1 MTRSAWRKAIAAMRR
16 DDRAELEHELG
27 PVPQTE
33 DTRIDLP
40 ADAVHVDANPTT
52 EAQQPGRPELTPPH
66 REQIAERHAGLEPD
80 DAGRVGRPEAGS
92 AAGARDPAE
101 RQLRT
106 AQPDRCR
113 DDHDPACCEQLEVHT
128 RAAIDRRRDARP
140 VRGGQRVVLRADA
153 DRRRHE
159 SKQRRNRT
167 HRRHAIPLVALV
179 ALLAGCGSG
188 NNAGSKQSGI
198 TVQPAREY
206 RLDQLSVVHPRVG
219 TPAVL
224 SFRIVQPDGT
234 PLTAY
239 KRGAGPH
246 TGVHLILVRRDLS
259 TIIHRHPAIRPDG
272 SFSESVTFPS
282 AGPYRIV
289 VDAYPAHAAQTNF
302 QLFSS
307 MDVAGKYRP
316 EPLPVLQRTQT
327 IDGYRFTLEGIPHL
341 RAIEPAFL
349 HFTVTRPDGS
359 PPTFT
364 PWFGALAHAIFFRK
378 GSLDYFHT
386 HVCAPGAS
394 ACTSA
399 LGSTKVTGTSATPGK
414 LTVGVLVPLAGVWRL
429 FLQCRV
435 DGQVITAP
443 FTLVVT

>member
-1 MTRSAWRKAIAAMRR
+1 MTRSAWRKAIAAMRG
-16 DDRAELEHELG
+16 DDGAELEDELG
-27 PVPQTE
+27 PIPQT
-33 DTRIDLP
+33 DRSRVDP
-40 ADAVHVDANPTT
+40 PPHAVHIDAHRSAKPEQAGRT
-52 EAQQPGRPELTPPH
+52 ERTPPD
-66 REQIAERHAGLEPD
+66 REQVAERGAGLEGD
-80 DAGRVGRPEAGS
+80 DPGRIRGPGATPAMGGRDA
-92 AAGARDPAE
+92 AE
-101 RQLRT
+101 RQRRA
-106 AQPDRCR
+106 AQADCGR
-113 DDHDPACCEQLEVHT
+113 DDHDPAGREELEVHP
-128 RAAIDRRRDARP
+128 RAAIDRRSETRAMRS
-140 VRGGQRVVLRADA
+140 RQRVELRPDA

-159 SKQRRNRT
+159 RKQRRDRM

-179 ALLAGCGSG
+179 VMLAGCGSS
-188 NNAGSKQSGI
+188 GSSTQTGI
-198 TVQPAREY
+198 AVQPAREY
-206 RLDQLSVVHPRVG
+206 RLEQLSVVHPQVG
-219 TPAVL
+219 KPIVL

-259 TIIHRHPAIRPDG
+259 TLVHVHPPIKPDG
-272 SFSESVTFPS
+272 SFSERITFTAP
-282 AGPYRIV
+282 GPYRIV
-289 VDAYPAHAAQTNF
+289 VDAYPARSAQTNF

-307 MDVAGKYRP
+307 IDVAGKYVP
-316 EPLPVLQRTQT
+316 QALPALQRTQT
-327 IDGYRFTLEGIPHL
+327 VDGYRFTLQGIPHL
-341 RAIEPAFL
+341 KAIEPAFL
-349 HFTVTRPDGS
+349 HFTVTRPDGTPAS
-359 PPTFT
+359 FT

-414 LTVGVLVPLAGVWRL
+414 LTVGVLVPLPGVWRL

-435 DGQVITAP
+435 DGHVITAP